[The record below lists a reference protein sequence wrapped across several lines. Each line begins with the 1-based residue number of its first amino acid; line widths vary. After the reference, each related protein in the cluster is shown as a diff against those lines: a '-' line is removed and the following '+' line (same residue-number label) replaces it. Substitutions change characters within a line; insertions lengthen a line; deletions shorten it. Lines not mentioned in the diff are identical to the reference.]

1 MKDISLKE
9 TKEDSNFLTTF
20 GNNCIQNKSIIIKKE
35 LELTSSDKDFDFYGI
50 GGHIYDIP
58 CILTQ
63 NFNNFEDIDDLSQF
77 NFNSYFENQNEKN
90 NKESKNKTDK
100 NILYDNLVN
109 KIKTDNEINKKIFLL
124 KNNNNSNQSI
134 SKLGKK
140 RKNSLNKN
148 NEIRNK
154 NILFTTE
161 DENKLKMG
169 NNIIKK
175 SKRDDNQLKM
185 IARNLI
191 QNIFLNW
198 INYEE
203 SNKDKKLYKLNPII
217 FHTSYIFKKK
227 KLKEIY
233 SEEISLRVK
242 NQNHNIKTNINA
254 INCSKG
260 IKNIKLNFTFEQ
272 AFKLFYNK
280 NEKINEKEWFE
291 IIQIP
296 KEEKDVNFGIKDLLK
311 GLKGKEEYLF
321 KKGGNSTYKKKLIAN
336 LDKFKKIYVD

>member
-1 MKDISLKE
+1 M
-9 TKEDSNFLTTF
+9 
-20 GNNCIQNKSIIIKKE
+20 
-35 LELTSSDKDFDFYGI
+35 
-50 GGHIYDIP
+50 
-58 CILTQ
+58 TQ

-148 NEIRNK
+148 NEIKNKNK

-203 SNKDKKLYKLNPII
+203 SNKDKKLY
-217 FHTSYIFKKK
+217 HTSYIFKKK

-260 IKNIKLNFTFEQ
+260 IKKIKLNFTFEQ

-291 IIQIP
+291 IIQIT
-296 KEEKDVNFGIKDLLK
+296 KEEKDVNICIKDLLK

-321 KKGGNSTYKKKLIAN
+321 TKGGNSTYKKKLIAN